1 MQELMKY
8 SRTIGLAVLAL
19 FFFSR
24 NYIEYSNSTAIVIC
38 LIGIIL
44 LFVGF
49 AYDKNSKNSQNHS
62 TSN

>member
-8 SRTIGLAVLAL
+8 SRSIGLVVLAV

-24 NYIEYSNSTAIVIC
+24 NFIEFSNTTAIVIC

-49 AYDKNSKNSQNHS
+49 AYDKNSKNGKKPFHQ
-62 TSN
+62 